1 MAAGSSP
8 QQHRLSTGIFA
19 SKLCSGGWNPG
30 SSGKPR
36 KNGSFV
42 RKSGFP
48 QTNHSWIAVVFKL
61 LLIILVVLFQSNL
74 AKAVDEPSKSEENT
88 PEKMEVVENGIDEK
102 KESTELPYK
111 DDQWSPANKDVKKHY
126 DRDFLMMKL
135 QTNPLSLQKPGTLP
149 DNMEVILNTPALEN
163 IKSVAS
169 VPNLNRAFDM
179 NPQYIRSSTSHT
191 RTPR

>member
-1 MAAGSSP
+1 MTLSILRLCCDINLLLCICFRKIIIINMAAGSSP

-48 QTNHSWIAVVFKL
+48 QTNHSWIAVVFKM

-74 AKAVDEPSKSEENT
+74 VKVVDEPSKSKENT
-88 PEKMEVVENGIDEK
+88 PEKMEVVENSIDERK
-102 KESTELPYK
+102 KTQNCHTKMTSGPPPTK
-111 DDQWSPANKDVKKHY
+111 TA
-126 DRDFLMMKL
+126 
-135 QTNPLSLQKPGTLP
+135 
-149 DNMEVILNTPALEN
+149 
-163 IKSVAS
+163 
-169 VPNLNRAFDM
+169 
-179 NPQYIRSSTSHT
+179 RSSTSGT
-191 RTPR
+191 S